1 MKLAILGPLKRVRGI
16 QNVEVG
22 VPFTARHRLL
32 VEVSDEI
39 AQIVLDGEAADPKIT
54 YFFEDG
60 ELSTVRKRPISLG

>member
-16 QNVEVG
+16 LNVEIG
-22 VPFTARHRLL
+22 VPFTARHHSL

-39 AQIVLDGEAADPKIT
+39 AQIILDGEAANPKIT

-60 ELSTVRKRPISLG
+60 ELSTSRKPTI

>member
-16 QNVEVG
+16 QDVEIN
-22 VPFTARHRLL
+22 VPFTVQHRFV

-39 AQIVLDGEAADPKIT
+39 AQTVLDGAAATPKII

-60 ELSTVRKRPISLG
+60 ELSTVRKPQTPVI